1 LPILQR
7 VPPLVAIEHL
17 AKVYPGGTLAL
28 DDVSLDIQRG
38 EFVVLIGL
46 SGSGKST
53 LLRCI
58 NRLVEPTSGT
68 VRFDGLDITRASP
81 AELRRIRRRIGM
93 IFQQFNLVRRS
104 SVFSNVLAGRLGYRS
119 TWRTIASRPATTDVD
134 LAFGNLQ
141 RVGILDKA
149 YARAD
154 ALSGGQQQR
163 VGIARA
169 LMQQPELMLA
179 DEPVA
184 SLDPATSHSVMKYLE
199 EINRKEGITVICSL
213 HFLSLAR
220 RYGTRVIALKAG
232 KVAFDGRPAAIDER
246 RFRDIYGEDAV
257 EVEIGPQTT
266 PREAGD
272 AIDAPALDPDLP
284 VEH

>member
-1 LPILQR
+1 M
-7 VPPLVAIEHL
+7 PPLVSIKEVV
-17 AKVYPGGTLAL
+17 KTYPSGTRAL
-28 DDVSLDIQRG
+28 DGVSLDIQRG

-58 NRLVEPTSGT
+58 NRLVDPTSGQI
-68 VRFDGLDITRASP
+68 VFDGVDVTAADRVAIRHV
-81 AELRRIRRRIGM
+81 RRRIGM

-119 TWRTIASRPATTDVD
+119 TWRTIASRPTASDVAA
-134 LAFGNLQ
+134 AFENLG
-141 RVGILDKA
+141 RVGIADRA
-149 YARAD
+149 FSRAD

-169 LMQQPELMLA
+169 LMQKPELMLA

-199 EINRKEGITVICSL
+199 EINKKDGITVICSL

-220 RYGTRVIALKAG
+220 RYGSRVVALKGG
-232 KVAFDGRPAAIDER
+232 KVAFDGKPQMIDER
-246 RFRDIYGEDAV
+246 RFKEIYGEDAE
-257 EVEIGPQTT
+257 EVEIGPGTT
-266 PREAGD
+266 QPSGMTANEAALRALADGTH
-272 AIDAPALDPDLP
+272 AIDPSA
-284 VEH
+284 H